1 MTEIVHRLT
10 APQYDFVYAAERF
23 PLFLGGFGAGK
34 SEALVCRMLRL
45 LGDNPG
51 CNVGYFAPTY
61 DLIRLIAWERFETKL
76 SEWGVPYRLNKSS
89 NDLDVAGLGRVIFR
103 TLDNPARIVGFE
115 IADAGIDELDTL
127 KTEQAREAWNK
138 VIARCRQRKPDGTQN
153 SAAVATTP
161 EGFRFA
167 YERWQRNRADGYAM
181 YRAPTHSNRN
191 LPDGYIESLRS
202 TYPPNL
208 LEAYINGEF
217 VNLTS
222 GAVYPD
228 FDRELNGTH
237 ESLKSGE
244 PVHVGCDFN
253 VHNCTAVVYVVRD
266 GCPVAV
272 GELVGV
278 RDTPALARTLKE
290 RYADRGH
297 SVTMYPD
304 ASGAANKSVNA
315 SESDIAILRQAGF
328 VIRARP
334 TNPAVR
340 DRVAAVNA
348 LICNSDGERRLRV
361 NAALCPHMVETL
373 EQQAYD
379 RNGEPDKAGGLD
391 HAADAM
397 GYPLAYMYPIKRAT
411 TNAAQPLRL

>member
-1 MTEIVHRLT
+1 MSSTIDHRLT
-10 APQYDFVYAAERF
+10 GPQFDFVHSTDRF

-61 DLIRLIAWERFETKL
+61 DLIRLIAWERFEAKL
-76 SEWGVPYRLNKSS
+76 AEWGVPYRLNKSA
-89 NDLDVAGLGRVIFR
+89 NDLEVAGLGRVIFR

-138 VIARCRQRKPDGTQN
+138 IIARCRQTKPDGTQN

-167 YERWQRNRADGYAM
+167 YDRWQRNRADGYVM
-181 YRAPTHSNRN
+181 YRAPTYSNRH
-191 LPDGYIESLRS
+191 LPEGYVESLRA

-208 LEAYINGEF
+208 LSAYLDGQF

-228 FDRELNGTH
+228 FDRELNGTTA
-237 ESLKSGE
+237 EMREGE
-244 PVHVGCDFN
+244 PLHVGMDFN
-253 VHNCTAVVYVVRD
+253 VGNCSAVIYAIRD
-266 GCPVAV
+266 GWPLAV
-272 GELVGV
+272 GELTGV
-278 RDTPALARTLKE
+278 RDTPAMARILRE
-290 RYADRGH
+290 RYLDKGH
-297 SVTMYPD
+297 SVSIYPD
-304 ASGAANKSVNA
+304 ASGAAHKSVNA
-315 SESDIAILRQAGF
+315 AESDLAILRQAGF
-328 VIRARP
+328 VIRAKG

-348 LICNSDGERRLRV
+348 MICNSDGERRLLV
-361 NAALCPHMVETL
+361 NAALCPHLVESL

-379 RNGEPDKAGGLD
+379 KNGEPDKSGGLD
-391 HAADAM
+391 HMADAM
-397 GYPLAYMYPIKRAT
+397 GYPLAYLWPISGRYTLK
-411 TNAAQPLRL
+411 NII

>member
-1 MTEIVHRLT
+1 MSEIIHRLT
-10 APQYDFVYAAERF
+10 GPQYDFVYAPERF

-61 DLIRLIAWERFETKL
+61 DLIRLIAWERFEAKL
-76 SEWGVPYRLNKSS
+76 TEWGVPYRLNKSS
-89 NDLDVAGLGRVIFR
+89 NDLEVAGLGRVIFR

-138 VIARCRQRKPDGTQN
+138 VIARCRQRKPNGEQN

-167 YERWQRNRADGYAM
+167 YDRWQRNRADGYAM
-181 YRAPTHSNRN
+181 YRAPTHSNKN
-191 LPDGYIESLRS
+191 LPEGYVESLRA

-208 LEAYINGEF
+208 LEAYINGSF

-228 FDRELNGTH
+228 FDRELNGTNA
-237 ESLKSGE
+237 EMREGE
-244 PVHVGCDFN
+244 PLHVGMDFN
-253 VHNCTAVVYVVRD
+253 VHNCSAVIYVVRE
-266 GCPVAV
+266 GAPHAV
-272 GELVGV
+272 GELTGV
-278 RDTPALARTLKE
+278 RDTPAMARILRE
-290 RYADRGH
+290 RFAGH
-297 SVTMYPD
+297 SITVYPD
-304 ASGAANKSVNA
+304 ASGAAHKSVNA
-315 SESDIAILRQAGF
+315 SESDIAILRQNGF
-328 VIRARP
+328 VIRAHG

-340 DRVAAVNA
+340 DRIAAVNA

-361 NAALCPHMVETL
+361 NAVLCPHLVESL

-379 RNGEPDKAGGLD
+379 KSGEPDKSGGLD
-391 HAADAM
+391 HMADAM
-397 GYPLAYMYPIKRAT
+397 GYPLAYLYPIKRMAT
-411 TNAAQPLRL
+411 AINMRFAQ